1 MKERVLLL
9 SIISVLLTLLYF
21 FQNHMSTPCAFITIL
36 VFMSLYT
43 AYMQIAFKH
52 KIRTAKKHPVP
63 KNYNYTPFVS
73 IMIPAHNEA
82 DVIADTIDNIAQIEY
97 PNYEIIVIDDR
108 STDNT
113 PQLLEKISL
122 KHEKMKFF
130 TRTKN
135 SFPGKSAVLNDALK
149 IAKGDA
155 ILVFDADA
163 RIKPDFLREL
173 IPALE
178 PEKVGAVQARKV
190 ISNRCQNILTL
201 CQDNEM
207 ALDTHFQVG
216 RDSVKGAVELR
227 GNGELIKKEA
237 LEDVGGWNIYTITDD
252 LDLSTRLQ
260 IKGWDVRFCPDVCVY
275 EEGVT
280 SYIPLLK
287 QRRRWIEGSIR
298 RYLEHFSDVL
308 TSNDMSLRV
317 SLDMTAYIT
326 EFILPVWV
334 VSEVAIQ
341 AYRFAKADSNW
352 ILSSVALATLMCVF
366 FFIALFYSLRKYL
379 KLKPMENFLQ
389 SVLTAGYVVVLW
401 FPLAIFIIFKI
412 IFKKNTLN
420 WGKTKHGNCNIESEI
435 NTDNNIKQL
444 VCPSKFCDKPEGCEQ
459 NLRVVALKSEQSCG
473 SEELAQDCDTG
484 LDKI

>member
-9 SIISVLLTLLYF
+9 SMISVLIVLLYF
-21 FQNHMSTPCAFITIL
+21 FQNHMNTPCAFITIL
-36 VFMSLYT
+36 VFMTLYT

-52 KIRTAKKHPVP
+52 RVRSARKHPVQ
-63 KNYNYTPFVS
+63 KNYNYTPYVS

-82 DVIADTIDNIAQIEY
+82 DVISDTLENISKIDY

-108 STDNT
+108 STDKT
-113 PQLLEKISL
+113 PEVLEKISNSYP
-122 KHEKMKFF
+122 KMKFF
-130 TRTKN
+130 TREKN
-135 SFPGKSAVLNDALK
+135 AFPGKSAVLNDALK

-163 RIKPDFLREL
+163 RVKPDFLKEL

-178 PEKVGAVQARKV
+178 NEKVGAVQARKV
-190 ISNRCQNILTL
+190 IINREQNFLTR

-216 RDSVKGAVELR
+216 RDAVKGAVELR
-227 GNGELIKKEA
+227 GNGELIKRKA

-260 IKGWDVRFCPDVCVY
+260 IKGWDVRFCPEVCVY
-275 EEGVT
+275 EEGVP

-308 TSNDMSLRV
+308 TSKDMSLRV

-326 EFILPVWV
+326 EFILPIWV

-341 AYRFAKADSNW
+341 AYRFAKDDSNW
-352 ILSSVALATLMCVF
+352 ILSSMALSMLMCVF
-366 FFIALFYSLRKYL
+366 FFVALFYSLRKYV
-379 KLKPMENFLQ
+379 KLKPVKNIGQ
-389 SVLTAGYVVVLW
+389 SLLTSAYMVILW

-412 IFKKNTLN
+412 IFKKNNLN
-420 WGKTKHGNCNIESEI
+420 WGKTQHGTSDLASKHFCSQNN
-435 NTDNNIKQL
+435 NKVNNIVRTKIH
-444 VCPSKFCDKPEGCEQ
+444 DKPNEMRCE
-459 NLRVVALKSEQSCG
+459 
-473 SEELAQDCDTG
+473 
-484 LDKI
+484 

>member
-1 MKERVLLL
+1 MKERIVLLA
-9 SIISVLLTLLYF
+9 IISSLLILLYF
-21 FQNHMSTPCAFITIL
+21 FQNHMNTPCAFMTIL
-36 VFMSLYT
+36 IFMALYT

-52 KIRTAKKHPVP
+52 QVRKQRKHPVE
-63 KNYNYTPFVS
+63 KNYNYKPFVS
-73 IMIPAHNEA
+73 ILIPAHNEA
-82 DVIADTIDNIAQIEY
+82 EVIENTVENISKIEY

-113 PQLLEKISL
+113 AQILENICTKYKNL
-122 KHEKMKFF
+122 KYFS
-130 TRTKN
+130 RTKEA
-135 SFPGKSAVLNDALK
+135 FAGKSAVLNDALK

-163 RIKPDFLREL
+163 RVKPDFLKEL

-178 PEKVGAVQARKV
+178 PEQVGAVQARKV
-190 ISNRCQNILTL
+190 IINREQNFLTR

-207 ALDTHFQVG
+207 AVDTHFQVG

-227 GNGELIKKEA
+227 GNGELIKRKA
-237 LEDVGGWNIYTITDD
+237 LEDVSGWNIYTITDD

-275 EEGVT
+275 EEGVP

-308 TSNDMSLRV
+308 TSKDMSLRV

-326 EFILPVWV
+326 EFILPVWM
-334 VSEVAIQ
+334 VSEILIQ
-341 AYRFAKADSNW
+341 SYRFIKDDQNW
-352 ILSSVALATLMCVF
+352 ILSSMALSTLMCG
-366 FFIALFYSLRKYL
+366 FFIVALFYSLRKYV
-379 KLKPMENFLQ
+379 KLKPLDNLCQ
-389 SVLTAGYVVVLW
+389 SVTTAAYIVVLW

-412 IFKKNTLN
+412 IFMKNNLD
-420 WGKTKHGNCNIESEI
+420 WGKTKHGTAKIRQEIIPDKTIKKEAEQLINI
-435 NTDNNIKQL
+435 
-444 VCPSKFCDKPEGCEQ
+444 
-459 NLRVVALKSEQSCG
+459 
-473 SEELAQDCDTG
+473 
-484 LDKI
+484 